1 MKEDDTTDT
10 VYMSEQ
16 SVLECGFIPGTS
28 KAFALN
34 SMYLE
39 IIDLE
44 TAELLTKIEKVSL
57 KL

>member
-16 SVLECGFIPGTS
+16 PLLSCGFIPNTTRAYAVTPLS
-28 KAFALN
+28 V
-34 SMYLE
+34 E

-44 TAELLTKIEKVSL
+44 TAEVYT
-57 KL
+57 